1 MRFYLKQIIIA
12 TKNKGK
18 AKDFE
23 ALFNPL
29 GYEVKTLHDV
39 AEEMD
44 VEETGTTFEENALLK
59 ATALAEHLQTLVIA
73 DDSGLEIDALD
84 GRPGIYSA
92 RYAGEEKSDE
102 ANIDKVLEELEGI
115 KESERTARF
124 VCAIAVASP
133 NNEPI
138 TVRGTCEG
146 IIGTERKGTNGFGY
160 DPIFYVP
167 SEQKMMAELSAEE
180 KGAISHRG
188 NAINKLSLVLK
199 DSILKG

>member
-1 MRFYLKQIIIA
+1 MKQIIIA
-12 TKNKGK
+12 TKNRGK

-44 VEETGTTFEENALLK
+44 IEETGTTFEENALLK
-59 ATALAEHLQTLVIA
+59 ATSLANHLQSMVIA

-102 ANIDKVLEELEGI
+102 ANIDKALKELEGT

-133 NNEPI
+133 NKEPF

-146 IIGTERKGTNGFGY
+146 FIGTERKGTNGFGY

-167 SEQKMMAELSAEE
+167 SEQKMMAELTAEQ

-188 NAINKLSLVLK
+188 TAIKKLSFVLE
-199 DSILKG
+199 DIISEG

>member
-1 MRFYLKQIIIA
+1 MKNIIIA

-18 AKDFE
+18 AKDFD

-29 GYEVKTLHDV
+29 GYAVLTLHDV

-44 VEETGTTFEENALLK
+44 IEETGTTFEENALLK
-59 ATALAEHLQTLVIA
+59 ATALANHLQTIVIA
-73 DDSGLEIDALD
+73 DDSGLEIDALE
-84 GRPGIYSA
+84 GRPGVYSA

-102 ANIDKVLEELEGI
+102 ANIDKVLEELRDV

-133 NNEPI
+133 SKEPF

-146 IIGTERKGTNGFGY
+146 IIASERKGSNGFGY
-160 DPIFYVP
+160 DPIFFVP
-167 SEQKMMAELSAEE
+167 SENKMMAELSAEE

-188 NAINKLSLVLK
+188 NAIKQLASNLTELL
-199 DSILKG
+199 G

>member
-1 MRFYLKQIIIA
+1 MKKIIIA

-23 ALFNPL
+23 ALFGPL
-29 GYEVKTLHDV
+29 GYEVLTLHDV
-39 AEEMD
+39 ADDMD

-59 ATALAEHLQTLVIA
+59 ATALANHLQTMVIA

-102 ANIDKVLEELEGI
+102 ANIDKVLEELKDV

-133 NNEPI
+133 TSEPF

-146 IIGTERKGTNGFGY
+146 IIAQERKGTNGFGY
-160 DPIFYVP
+160 DPIFFVP
-167 SEQKMMAELSAEE
+167 SENKMMAELTAEE

-188 NAINKLSLVLK
+188 NAIKLLAANLDDLVGK
-199 DSILKG
+199 A

>member
-1 MRFYLKQIIIA
+1 MKKIIIA

-23 ALFNPL
+23 ALFGPL
-29 GYEVKTLHDV
+29 GYEVLTLHDV
-39 AEEMD
+39 ANDMD

-59 ATALAEHLQTLVIA
+59 ATALANHLQTMVIA

-102 ANIDKVLEELEGI
+102 ANIDKVLEELKDI

-124 VCAIAVASP
+124 VCAIAVAFP
-133 NNEPI
+133 KGDPF

-146 IIGTERKGTNGFGY
+146 VIAQERKGTNGFGY
-160 DPIFYVP
+160 DPIFFVP
-167 SEQKMMAELSAEE
+167 AENKMMAELSAEE

-188 NAINKLSLVLK
+188 NALQLLATNLDDLVGK
-199 DSILKG
+199 A

>member
-1 MRFYLKQIIIA
+1 MKKIIIA

-23 ALFNPL
+23 ALFGPL
-29 GYEVKTLHDV
+29 GYDVQTLHDV
-39 AEEMD
+39 ADDMD
-44 VEETGTTFEENALLK
+44 VEETGTTFEENALIK
-59 ATALAEHLQTLVIA
+59 ATALSERLQTMVIA

-102 ANIDKVLEELEGI
+102 ANIDKVLEELVNVE
-115 KESERTARF
+115 ELNRSARF
-124 VCAIAVASP
+124 VCAIAIASP
-133 NNEPI
+133 NLESV

-146 IIGTERKGTNGFGY
+146 VIAKERRGTNGFGY

-167 SEQKMMAELSAEE
+167 SENKMMAELSAEE

-188 NAINKLSLVLK
+188 NAIKKLSDHLADL
-199 DSILKG
+199 L

>member
-1 MRFYLKQIIIA
+1 MKKIIIA

-23 ALFNPL
+23 ALFGPL
-29 GYEVKTLHDV
+29 GYDVLTLHDV
-39 AEEMD
+39 ADDMD
-44 VEETGTTFEENALLK
+44 VEETGTTFEENALIK
-59 ATALAEHLQTLVIA
+59 ATALSERLQTMVIA

-92 RYAGEEKSDE
+92 RYAGEAKSDE
-102 ANIDKVLEELEGI
+102 ANIDKVLEELVNVE
-115 KESERTARF
+115 ELNRTARF
-124 VCAIAVASP
+124 VCAIAIASP
-133 NNEPI
+133 NLESV

-146 IIGTERKGTNGFGY
+146 VIAKERKGTNGFGY

-167 SEQKMMAELSAEE
+167 SENKMMAELSGEE

-188 NAINKLSLVLK
+188 NAIKKLSDHLAELF
-199 DSILKG
+199 

>member
-1 MRFYLKQIIIA
+1 MIKIIIA

-23 ALFNPL
+23 ALFGPL
-29 GYEVKTLHDV
+29 GYEVLTLHDV
-39 AEEMD
+39 AEDMD

-59 ATALAEHLQTLVIA
+59 ATALAERLQTMVIA

-102 ANIDKVLEELEGI
+102 ANIVKVLKELENVAD
-115 KESERTARF
+115 SNRTARF

-133 NNEPI
+133 SIEPI

-146 IIGTERKGTNGFGY
+146 VIAREKRGSNGFGY

-167 SEQKMMAELSAEE
+167 SENRMMAELSGEE

-188 NAINKLSLVLK
+188 NAIKKLSVKLPEL
-199 DSILKG
+199 LKGE

>member
-1 MRFYLKQIIIA
+1 MKQIIIA

-44 VEETGTTFEENALLK
+44 IEETGSSFEENALLK
-59 ATALAEHLQTLVIA
+59 ATSLANHLQTMVIA
-73 DDSGLEIDALD
+73 DDSGLEVDALG
-84 GRPGIYSA
+84 GRPGIFSA
-92 RYAGEEKSDE
+92 RYAGEEKNDE
-102 ANIDKVLEELEGI
+102 DNIDKVLKELEGI
-115 KESERTARF
+115 KESEKTARF

-133 NNEPI
+133 HKEPF

-146 IIGTERKGTNGFGY
+146 VIGTERKGTNGFGY

-167 SEQKMMAELSAEE
+167 SEQKMMAELTAEQ

-188 NAINKLSLVLK
+188 NAIKKLSLGLK
-199 DSILKG
+199 EIISEG

>member
-1 MRFYLKQIIIA
+1 MKQIIIA
-12 TKNKGK
+12 TKNIGK

-44 VEETGTTFEENALLK
+44 IEETGSSFEENAILK
-59 ATALAEHLQTLVIA
+59 ATSLANHLQTMVIA
-73 DDSGLEIDALD
+73 DDSGLEIDALG
-84 GRPGIYSA
+84 GRPGIFSA
-92 RYAGEEKSDE
+92 RYAGEEKNDE
-102 ANIDKVLEELEGI
+102 DNIDKVLKELEGI
-115 KESERTARF
+115 KESEKTARF

-133 NNEPI
+133 NKEPF

-146 IIGTERKGTNGFGY
+146 VIGAERKGTNGFGY

-167 SEQKMMAELSAEE
+167 SEQKMMAELTAEQ

-188 NAINKLSLVLK
+188 NAIKKLSLGLK
-199 DSILKG
+199 EIISEG

>member
-1 MRFYLKQIIIA
+1 MKKIIIA

-23 ALFNPL
+23 ALFGPH
-29 GYEVKTLHDV
+29 GYEVLTLHDV
-39 AEEMD
+39 ADDMD
-44 VEETGTTFEENALLK
+44 VEETGSTFEENALIK
-59 ATALAEHLQTLVIA
+59 ATALSERLQTMVIA

-102 ANIDKVLEELEGI
+102 ANIDKVLEELTDVED
-115 KESERTARF
+115 SERTARF
-124 VCAIAVASP
+124 VCAIALVTP
-133 NNEPI
+133 NKEPL

-146 IIGTERKGTNGFGY
+146 VIAKERKGTNGFGY

-167 SEQKMMAELSAEE
+167 SEAKMMAELSSDE

-188 NAINKLSLVLK
+188 NALKKLSENLLAE
-199 DSILKG
+199 LF

>member
-1 MRFYLKQIIIA
+1 MKKIIIA

-29 GYEVKTLHDV
+29 GYDVLTLHDV

-44 VEETGTTFEENALLK
+44 IEETGITFEENALLK
-59 ATALAEHLQTLVIA
+59 ATALANHLQTIVIA

-92 RYAGEEKSDE
+92 RYAGEEKSDD
-102 ANIDKVLEELEGI
+102 ANIDKVLEELENV
-115 KESERTARF
+115 EEPNRTARF
-124 VCAIAVASP
+124 VCAIAIASP
-133 NNEPI
+133 TQKTI

-146 IIGTERKGTNGFGY
+146 VIAKERRGNNGFGY

-167 SEQKMMAELSAEE
+167 SENKMMAELSADE

-188 NAINKLSLVLK
+188 NAIKKLSANLAELLSDK
-199 DSILKG
+199 

>member
-1 MRFYLKQIIIA
+1 MKQIIIA

-59 ATALAEHLQTLVIA
+59 ASALAEHLQTLVIA

-102 ANIDKVLEELEGI
+102 ANIDKVLHELEGV
-115 KESERTARF
+115 KEPERTARF

-133 NNEPI
+133 NNKPI

-199 DSILKG
+199 ESILEG

>member
-1 MRFYLKQIIIA
+1 MKKIIIA

-23 ALFNPL
+23 ALFGPL
-29 GYEVKTLHDV
+29 GYEVLTLHDV
-39 AEEMD
+39 AEDMD

-59 ATALAEHLQTLVIA
+59 ATALANHLQTMVIA

-102 ANIDKVLEELEGI
+102 ANIDKVLEELKDI

-133 NNEPI
+133 NSEPF

-146 IIGTERKGTNGFGY
+146 TIAQERKGTNGFGY
-160 DPIFYVP
+160 DPIFFVP
-167 SEQKMMAELSAEE
+167 VENKMMAELTAEE

-188 NAINKLSLVLK
+188 NALQLLAANLDDLVGK
-199 DSILKG
+199 A

>member
-1 MRFYLKQIIIA
+1 MKQIIIA

-23 ALFNPL
+23 ALFGPL
-29 GYEVKTLHDV
+29 GYKVLTLHDV

-44 VEETGTTFEENALLK
+44 VEETGATFEENAVLK
-59 ATALAEHLQTLVIA
+59 ATALANHLQTMVIS

-102 ANIDKVLEELEGI
+102 ANIEKVLEELRDVEDAD
-115 KESERTARF
+115 RTARF

-133 NNEPI
+133 TMEPV

-146 IIGTERKGTNGFGY
+146 VIARERKGSNGFGY
-160 DPIFYVP
+160 DPIFFVP
-167 SEQKMMAELSAEE
+167 SENKMMAELAAEE

-188 NAINKLSLVLK
+188 NALKKLSSKLTDFIK
-199 DSILKG
+199 E

>member
-1 MRFYLKQIIIA
+1 MKQIIIA

-23 ALFNPL
+23 ALFNPH
-29 GYEVKTLHDV
+29 GYQVLTLHDV
-39 AEEMD
+39 ADHMD

-59 ATALAEHLQTLVIA
+59 ARALAEYLQAIVIA

-84 GRPGIYSA
+84 GRPGVYSA

-102 ANIDKVLEELEGI
+102 ANMQKVLEELQGVP
-115 KESERTARF
+115 ESERTARF

-133 NNEPI
+133 SIEPF

-146 IIGTERKGTNGFGY
+146 VIATERRGTNGFGY
-160 DPIFYVP
+160 DPIFFVP
-167 SEQKMMAELSAEE
+167 SEGKMMAELSPEE

-188 NAINKLSLVLK
+188 NALKQLSSRLTEL
-199 DSILKG
+199 LG

>member
-1 MRFYLKQIIIA
+1 MKQIIIA

-39 AEEMD
+39 AEEMEI
-44 VEETGTTFEENALLK
+44 EETGTTFEENALLK
-59 ATALAEHLQTLVIA
+59 ATSLANHLQSMVIA
-73 DDSGLEIDALD
+73 DDSGLEIDTLD

-92 RYAGEEKSDE
+92 RYAGEDKSDE
-102 ANIDKVLEELEGI
+102 ANIEKVLKELEGT

-133 NNEPI
+133 NKEPF

-146 IIGTERKGTNGFGY
+146 FIGTERKGTNGFGY

-167 SEQKMMAELSAEE
+167 SEQKMMAELTAEQ

-188 NAINKLSLVLK
+188 NAIKKLSFVLE
-199 DSILKG
+199 DIISEG